1 MRDRKAKPI
10 EGLDKHDF
18 DKLARSEGSAS
29 ERKRFLAFAHIKEG
43 KSFSEVARMIR
54 VEPRTVIVWVKNFR
68 KFGIEGLRQQKGA
81 GAKRLISKE
90 IEKMVS
96 RTVDEMQ
103 KRRCGGR
110 IRGLDVWEDLNIQKL
125 TWNRKKLL
133 KKL

>member
-68 KFGIEGLRQQKGA
+68 KFGIE
-81 GAKRLISKE
+81 
-90 IEKMVS
+90 
-96 RTVDEMQ
+96 
-103 KRRCGGR
+103 
-110 IRGLDVWEDLNIQKL
+110 
-125 TWNRKKLL
+125 
-133 KKL
+133 

>member
-1 MRDRKAKPI
+1 
-10 EGLDKHDF
+10 
-18 DKLARSEGSAS
+18 
-29 ERKRFLAFAHIKEG
+29 FLAFAHIKEG

-68 KFGIEGLRQQKGA
+68 KFGIEGLRQQKDA

-90 IEKMVS
+90 IEEMVS